1 MNKEE
6 INPLTSSRS
15 FRSASRSLCIL
26 AARSSASSRC
36 SIKPWSFL
44 FTDSMTSVSLC
55 LSTEEQPAPVCSPKW
70 AILVQSSTNFSQ
82 WSRKR
87 QTCLGGGRERVGGG
101 RGAMQFSGNLWWAPP
116 IVWRSRVPDDIT
128 GFRRGRNWPFSSTK
142 EKKCVCYSV
151 CACVFLNPLA
161 KYSLLGLSLRKYRP
175 S

>member
-87 QTCLGGGRERVGGG
+87 QTCLGGGRELEVGGG
-101 RGAMQFSGNLWWAPP
+101 RCSFQEIYGELLQSCEEVGSRMTSQDLGGEETDPFPP
-116 IVWRSRVPDDIT
+116 QKKRNVFATVCVRV
-128 GFRRGRNWPFSSTK
+128 FF
-142 EKKCVCYSV
+142 
-151 CACVFLNPLA
+151 
-161 KYSLLGLSLRKYRP
+161 
-175 S
+175 